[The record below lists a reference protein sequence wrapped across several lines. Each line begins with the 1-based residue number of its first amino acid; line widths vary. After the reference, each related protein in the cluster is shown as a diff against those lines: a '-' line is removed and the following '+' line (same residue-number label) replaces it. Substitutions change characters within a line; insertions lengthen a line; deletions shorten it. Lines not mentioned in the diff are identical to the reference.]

1 MANLN
6 WIQLS
11 KFNLVQ
17 NKKEW
22 KQLLIVP
29 LLARCETNRPHF
41 HFFVPVTALLPI
53 NEFSKED
60 FFTHN
65 SIESIDRLGHC
76 VRSTREDKGY

>member
-41 HFFVPVTALLPI
+41 HFFVPVTAAP
-53 NEFSKED
+53 NQ
-60 FFTHN
+60 
-65 SIESIDRLGHC
+65 
-76 VRSTREDKGY
+76 

>member
-17 NKKEW
+17 NKKDW
-22 KQLLIVP
+22 KQLVFLLIVP

-41 HFFVPVTALLPI
+41 HFFVPVTAAP
-53 NEFSKED
+53 NQ
-60 FFTHN
+60 
-65 SIESIDRLGHC
+65 
-76 VRSTREDKGY
+76 